1 MGRTDRTDARH
12 LRGLLAAEQLPESW
26 SAGVGVQRGR

>member
-12 LRGLLAAEQLPESW
+12 LRGLLAAGRLPESW
-26 SAGVGVQRGR
+26 SAGVNGRRGR